1 MSKEIKL
8 FGITLRK
15 GSVALKA
22 APTDNARARAGSV
35 IKKQTKREVSFQI
48 ADIKAALTL
57 CKNAEMPDRSKLLQ
71 IYAYILK
78 DAHLKSQL
86 KTAKFKV
93 LAEPFILYNGDTPD
107 DATSLL
113 FRKKWMSKIITYILE
128 AEMYG
133 FSVLELDGLDPATFN
148 IASVEMIDREYISIE
163 KQWVLIEGN
172 INGSYLPYADIMN
185 DIDLLEF
192 GEKDDFG
199 CLLECSYNVIWKYY
213 SRSDWSRGSEK
224 FGMPILSIE
233 ADTNNDHELD
243 AIEAKASSFGTDG
256 YIVTQKGDVAKFIER
271 TGARMHD
278 IWLDNM
284 KYCDEQISKNING
297 QTASSDVKAFAGAA
311 QVQERTMDDFTFAR
325 LQNICDEVNEKLIP
339 YLRLKGFNI
348 PEGVTYDYPTL
359 KRERERKINGIPTVT
374 DAPEAPTEKDP
385 KKVDP
390 KKKK

>member
-8 FGITLRK
+8 FGITIRK

-22 APTDNARARAGSV
+22 GPTTTARARAGSV
-35 IKKQTKREVSFQI
+35 IKRQAKREVSYQI

-57 CKNAEMPDRSKLLQ
+57 AKNVDAPDRSKMLQ
-71 IYAYILK
+71 IYDYIVK
-78 DAHLKSQL
+78 DAHLKSQM

-93 LAEPFILYNGDTPD
+93 LAEPFILYNADTPD

-113 FRKKWMSKIITYILE
+113 FRKKWMSKIIAYILE

-133 FSVLELDGLDPATFN
+133 FTVLELDGLDPATFN
-148 IASVEMIDREYISIE
+148 IASVEKIEREYISIE
-163 KQWVLIEGN
+163 KQWILIEGN

-185 DIDLLEF
+185 EIDLLEF
-192 GEKDDFG
+192 GEKDDYG
-199 CLLECSYNVIWKYY
+199 CLLECTYNVIWKYY

-233 ADTNNDHELD
+233 ADTNNDNELD

-256 YIVTQKGDVAKFIER
+256 YIVTQKGDKATFIER
-271 TGARMHD
+271 TGAKMHD
-278 IWLDNM
+278 IWFDNI

-297 QTASSDVKAFAGAA
+297 QTATSDVKAFAGAA

-339 YLRLKGFNI
+339 YLRLKGFKI
-348 PEGVTYDYPTL
+348 PEGLTYDYPTL
-359 KRERERKINGIPTVT
+359 KRERERKINGIPTAT
-374 DAPEAPTEKDP
+374 DAPAPPNEDP
-385 KKVDP
+385 KKTDP

>member
-8 FGITLRK
+8 FGITIRK

-22 APTDNARARAGSV
+22 GPTTTARARAGRV
-35 IKKQTKREVSFQI
+35 IKRQAKREVSYQI

-57 CKNAEMPDRSKLLQ
+57 AKNVDAPDRSKMLQ
-71 IYAYILK
+71 IYDYIVK
-78 DAHLKSQL
+78 DAHLKSQM

-93 LAEPFILYNGDTPD
+93 LAEPFILYNADTPD

-113 FRKKWMSKIITYILE
+113 FRKKWMSKIIAYILE

-133 FSVLELDGLDPATFN
+133 FTVLELDGLDPATFN
-148 IASVEMIDREYISIE
+148 IASVEKIEREYISIE
-163 KQWVLIEGN
+163 KQWILIEGN

-185 DIDLLEF
+185 EIDLLEF
-192 GEKDDFG
+192 GEKDDYG
-199 CLLECSYNVIWKYY
+199 CLLECTYNVIWKYY

-233 ADTNNDHELD
+233 ADTNNDNELD

-256 YIVTQKGDVAKFIER
+256 YIVTQKGDKATFIER
-271 TGARMHD
+271 TGAKMHD
-278 IWLDNM
+278 IWFDNI

-297 QTASSDVKAFAGAA
+297 QTATSDVKAFAGAA

-339 YLRLKGFNI
+339 YLRLKGFKI
-348 PEGVTYDYPTL
+348 PEGLTYDYPTL
-359 KRERERKINGIPTVT
+359 KREREHKINGIPTVT
-374 DAPEAPTEKDP
+374 DAPPPPNEDP
-385 KKVDP
+385 KNTDP